1 MIIIDYNYAFISF
14 WLQFY
19 VFSLLVDFYLWYCS
33 SFPYSCI
40 LATWLNFV
48 IVICL
53 DPLDLHIQIPRPGP
67 KWSHP
72 PKIRLS
78 LVSRQISSGP
88 RARFSPFVSRDLHPT
103 REPFCIFVVP
113 FCCWAG
119 CDEKIHVKCNVL
131 SYSVMT
137 CTCTLCWH
145 VMDITL
151 GRVLWSLLYFYA

>member
-1 MIIIDYNYAFISF
+1 M
-14 WLQFY
+14 L
-19 VFSLLVDFYLWYCS
+19 SLPVGLYSLDRS
-33 SFPYSCI
+33 SFLYSCI
-40 LATWLNFV
+40 LAIWPYILF

-53 DPLDLHIQIPRPGP
+53 DPLDLHIQIPRLGS

-119 CDEKIHVKCNVL
+119 CDEKIHVKCNIL

-151 GRVLWSLLYFYA
+151 GRVL